1 MNSLWKDRAF
11 SVSGTH
17 YSWSDAAAAAVLR
30 GDWASLEE
38 QTRKSL
44 ALLAQAEATENGASE
59 QELEAAA
66 EEFRYGRD
74 LVTAEEMEG
83 WLDRRGLTVE
93 DWMAYIE
100 RATVRGSDPGEE
112 EEALASFAP
121 SDGEVA
127 GCILT
132 EAICSGALE
141 RFAQTLAGRAA
152 VAPRAAAEAG
162 AGEEP
167 SLPEIER
174 AASDCAG
181 TFSRMALPP
190 ASPER
195 IAELL
200 RLERLYEAWSRTFAD
215 PAAVRALIDAH
226 RLDWIRLDLRDLG
239 FSDETAARE
248 AALCVREDSESL
260 ETVAQEAHRPI
271 AKTRPYLAEVEES
284 VRPGLLSARPGD
296 LIGPVPVGDE
306 FHLYELCGKTPP
318 SEQDPE
324 IRSRAENALLAKI
337 VEHEIAARVHWH
349 EPISQSSEI

>member
-1 MNSLWKDRAF
+1 MNSLWENRAF
-11 SVSGTH
+11 SVGEAQ

-38 QTRKSL
+38 QTRRGL
-44 ALLAQAEATENGASE
+44 ALVARAEATDNGVSDR
-59 QELEAAA
+59 ELEAAA

-93 DWMAYIE
+93 DWMDYIE
-100 RATVRGSDPGEE
+100 RATVWQSDPGEK
-112 EEALASFAP
+112 EEALASFVP

-127 GCILT
+127 GCILA

-152 VAPRAAAEAG
+152 VAQRAAAEAG
-162 AGEEP
+162 AEAGEGP
-167 SLPEIER
+167 SLPEVER
-174 AASDCAG
+174 AAHNCAEA
-181 TFSRMALPP
+181 FSRMALPQ
-190 ASPER
+190 ARRER

-200 RLERLYEAWSRTFAD
+200 RLESLYGAWSRRFAD
-215 PAAVRALIDAH
+215 PPAIRAQIDAH

-239 FSDETAARE
+239 FSDETTARE
-248 AALCVREDSESL
+248 AALCVREDSDSL
-260 ETVAQEAHRPI
+260 EAVALQAHRPI

-296 LIGPVPVGDE
+296 LIGPVLVGDE

-324 IRSRAENALLAKI
+324 IRSRAEQALLAKI

-349 EPISQSSEI
+349 EPLQP

>member
-1 MNSLWKDRAF
+1 MNSLWESRAF
-11 SVSGTH
+11 SVGEAH
-17 YSWSDAAAAAVLR
+17 YSWLDAAVAAVLR
-30 GDWASLEE
+30 GEWASLEE
-38 QTRKSL
+38 QTRKGL
-44 ALLAQAEATENGASE
+44 ALVARAEATENGASE

-83 WLDRRGLTVE
+83 WLDRGGLTVE
-93 DWMAYIE
+93 DWMDYIE
-100 RATVRGSDPGEE
+100 RATIRQSDLGEE

-121 SDGEVA
+121 SDAEIA

-132 EAICSGALE
+132 EATCSGALE
-141 RFAQTLAGRAA
+141 RFARTLAGRAA
-152 VAPRAAAEAG
+152 VTRRADAE

-174 AASDCAG
+174 AARACADA
-181 TFSRMALPP
+181 FSRTALPR
-190 ASPER
+190 ATPER

-200 RLERLYEAWSRTFAD
+200 RLERLYEAWSRRFSD
-215 PAAVRALIDAH
+215 PAAIRALIDAH

-260 ETVAQEAHRPI
+260 EAVAQEAHRPI
-271 AKTRPYLAEVEES
+271 AKTRPYLVEVAES

-296 LIGPVPVGDE
+296 LIGPVPVGEE
-306 FHLYELCGKTPP
+306 FHLYELCAKTPP

-337 VEHEIAARVHWH
+337 VEHEIAARVHWD
-349 EPISQSSEI
+349 EPI